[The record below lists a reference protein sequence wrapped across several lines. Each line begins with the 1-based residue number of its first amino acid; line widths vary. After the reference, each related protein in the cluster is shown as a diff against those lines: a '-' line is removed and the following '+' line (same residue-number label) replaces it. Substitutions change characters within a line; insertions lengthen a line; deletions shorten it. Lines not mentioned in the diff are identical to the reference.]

1 MLYITNFTHM
11 NNCSYFEKST
21 PLFWVPPSNKRHT
34 LKLWNSLQQF
44 YNSFW
49 SISLFSAL
57 FYVLLS
63 YSSYFDHFVFCAK
76 FLQNVLFI
84 FHLSSLL
91 LGWIF
96 KKKER
101 KKNRIIKKKKKN
113 RIIKKK
119 KRKKIK
125 KKKYNIKKKKKKNR
139 IIKKKKRKK

>member
-57 FYVLLS
+57 FYALLS

-76 FLQNVLFI
+76 FLQNVFFI

-101 KKNRIIKKKKKN
+101 KKNRIIKKIKKKIKN
-113 RIIKKK
+113 GIIKKK
-119 KRKKIK
+119 KRKKITI
-125 KKKYNIKKKKKKNR
+125 NQERLKNV
-139 IIKKKKRKK
+139 IVG